1 MFRIMHWL
9 TSGLAIL
16 KLAKTR
22 RKGEIEM
29 PMDTKTDFCGHF
41 KTGVTKFE
49 KVLLRDPILSVFSSE
64 HGWVPPY
71 GYFTFLRSNPKSENP
86 IFPVPNSDP
95 LFVMTPFMAVCW
107 KIDQINRFSLQELK
121 MIFFSRFLLN

>member
-41 KTGVTKFE
+41 KTGDTKFE
-49 KVLLRDPILSVFSSE
+49 KVLLRDPILSVFSPG
-64 HGWVPPY
+64 HD
-71 GYFTFLRSNPKSENP
+71 TFCLYHVQFYR
-86 IFPVPNSDP
+86 
-95 LFVMTPFMAVCW
+95 FMEEVSF
-107 KIDQINRFSLQELK
+107 KVVFHHIS
-121 MIFFSRFLLN
+121 